1 MIFKVL
7 TQQGKTLSD
16 EIDFAVVKSQDGE
29 IGILDNHVPIV
40 VSIKHGH
47 VKLERG
53 SAITYL
59 VLEQAIVEFR
69 DNVLSILALEAQMGQ
84 TLEQAKNAFD
94 AMKKEKLEM
103 TKKENVDFS
112 KLEKELKEN
121 IMKSKAG
128 QL

>member
-7 TQQGKTLSD
+7 TQQGKTLTD
-16 EIDFAVVKSQDGE
+16 EIDFAVVNSQDGE

-40 VSIKHGH
+40 VSVKNGY
-47 VKLERG
+47 VKLEHG
-53 SAITYL
+53 QEETYL
-59 VLEQAIVEFR
+59 VIEQGVVEFR
-69 DNVLSILALEAQMGQ
+69 DHTLSILALEAQMGK
-84 TLEQAKNAFD
+84 TLEQAKHAFD
-94 AMKKEKLEM
+94 AMKKEKLEL
-103 TKKENVDFS
+103 TKKENIDFF

>member
-7 TQQGKTLSD
+7 TQQGKVITD
-16 EIDFAVVKSQDGE
+16 EIDFAVVKNQDGE

-40 VSIKHGH
+40 ISIQEGY

-53 SAITYL
+53 QQTTFL
-59 VLEQAIVEFR
+59 VIEQSIVEFR
-69 DNVLSILALEAQMGQ
+69 DHTLSILALEAQIGQ
-84 TLEQAKNAFD
+84 SLEQAKHAFD
-94 AMKKEKLEM
+94 AMKKEKLEL

>member
-29 IGILDNHVPIV
+29 IGILDNHAPIV
-40 VSIKHGH
+40 VSVKQGH

-53 SAITYL
+53 AAVTYL

-69 DNVLSILALEAQMGQ
+69 DNVLSILALEAQIGQ
-84 TLEQAKNAFD
+84 SLDQAKKAFD
-94 AMKKEKLEM
+94 AMKKEKLEL
-103 TKKENVDFS
+103 TKKENIDFS

>member
-94 AMKKEKLEM
+94 AMKKEKLEQ
-103 TKKENVDFS
+103 TKKENIDFS